1 MLRKE
6 KKENDT
12 ENYTF
17 YYNQREYFSFYIAT
31 PVENYWKSGEEL

>member
-6 KKENDT
+6 KRKMIQKITLFTIIKENI
-12 ENYTF
+12 F
-17 YYNQREYFSFYIAT
+17 LYIAT